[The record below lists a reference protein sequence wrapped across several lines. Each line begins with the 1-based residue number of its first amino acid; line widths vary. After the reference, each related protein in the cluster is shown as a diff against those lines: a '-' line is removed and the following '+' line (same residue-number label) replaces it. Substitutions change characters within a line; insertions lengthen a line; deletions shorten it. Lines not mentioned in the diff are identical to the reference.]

1 MRLKLWRGFNIGFS
15 EMGLFSTLAL
25 QGFALRCPIDKS
37 NGGTEVPLPNNIEK
51 FLANDTKGFEARK
64 ELFEKISDELYAIF
78 YENKK
83 VDFDIDLLFEEW
95 INLLGFLGESI
106 KSLRIIFYVIEN
118 EDKFLSYHLKAVKG
132 TLIVDSERWLN
143 HFEELTPNEALILH
157 KVLNT

>member
-1 MRLKLWRGFNIGFS
+1 MQSKLSNNFEKNLYIIYEFIS
-15 EMGLFSTLAL
+15 K
-25 QGFALRCPIDKS
+25 DKLS
-37 NGGTEVPLPNNIEK
+37 AAQNFK
-51 FLANDTKGFEARK
+51 K
-64 ELFEKISDELYAIF
+64 ELLKTIKALSDFPLKYRKSYYFDDENIRDLTFKGYTIV
-78 YENKK
+78 YE
-83 VDFDIDLLFEEW
+83 VDFDIDLVFEEW

>member
-1 MRLKLWRGFNIGFS
+1 MKMNHI
-15 EMGLFSTLAL
+15 
-25 QGFALRCPIDKS
+25 K
-37 NGGTEVPLPNNIEK
+37 K
-51 FLANDTKGFEARK
+51 FLANDTKGFESRK
-64 ELFEKISDELYAIF
+64 ELFEKISDELYSIF

-83 VDFDIDLLFEEW
+83 VDFDINLVFEQG
-95 INLLGFLGESI
+95 INLLDVLGEIS
-106 KSLRIIFYVIEN
+106 KSVRSIFYVIEN

>member
-1 MRLKLWRGFNIGFS
+1 MNH
-15 EMGLFSTLAL
+15 
-25 QGFALRCPIDKS
+25 
-37 NGGTEVPLPNNIEK
+37 IEN

-106 KSLRIIFYVIEN
+106 KSLRTIFYVI
-118 EDKFLSYHLKAVKG
+118 
-132 TLIVDSERWLN
+132 
-143 HFEELTPNEALILH
+143 
-157 KVLNT
+157 

>member
-1 MRLKLWRGFNIGFS
+1 
-15 EMGLFSTLAL
+15 MGLFSTLAL
-25 QGFALRCPIDKS
+25 QGFALSCPIDKS

-95 INLLGFLGESI
+95 INQLGFFGESI
-106 KSLRIIFYVIEN
+106 KSLRTIFYVIEN
-118 EDKFLSYHLKAVKG
+118 EDKFLDYHLKAVKG
-132 TLIVDSERWLN
+132 TLIVYSERWLN

>member
-1 MRLKLWRGFNIGFS
+1 MKLKLWRGFNIGFS

-25 QGFALRCPIDKS
+25 QGFALSCPIDKS

-83 VDFDIDLLFEEW
+83 VDFDIDLVFEEW

-157 KVLNT
+157 KVLNA

>member
-1 MRLKLWRGFNIGFS
+1 
-15 EMGLFSTLAL
+15 MGLFSTLAL
-25 QGFALRCPIDKS
+25 QGFALSCPIDKS

-83 VDFDIDLLFEEW
+83 VDFDIDLVFEEW

>member
-1 MRLKLWRGFNIGFS
+1 
-15 EMGLFSTLAL
+15 MGLFSTLAL
-25 QGFALRCPIDKS
+25 QGFALSCPIDKS

-83 VDFDIDLLFEEW
+83 VDFDIDLVFEEW

-118 EDKFLSYHLKAVKG
+118 EDKFLSYHLKVVKG

>member
-1 MRLKLWRGFNIGFS
+1 MVFRKWDFS
-15 EMGLFSTLAL
+15 
-25 QGFALRCPIDKS
+25 PIDKS

-83 VDFDIDLLFEEW
+83 VDFDIDLVFEEW
-95 INLLGFLGESI
+95 INQLGFLGQSI
-106 KSLRIIFYVIEN
+106 KSLRTIFYVIEN

-132 TLIVDSERWLN
+132 TLIVHSERWLN

>member
-1 MRLKLWRGFNIGFS
+1 MNY
-15 EMGLFSTLAL
+15 
-25 QGFALRCPIDKS
+25 
-37 NGGTEVPLPNNIEK
+37 IEK

-64 ELFEKISDELYAIF
+64 ELFEKISDELYSIF

-83 VDFDIDLLFEEW
+83 VDFDIDLVFEEW

-118 EDKFLSYHLKAVKG
+118 EDKFLDYHLKAVKG

>member
-1 MRLKLWRGFNIGFS
+1 MVFRKWDFS
-15 EMGLFSTLAL
+15 
-25 QGFALRCPIDKS
+25 PIDKS

-64 ELFEKISDELYAIF
+64 ELFEKISDELYSIF

-83 VDFDIDLLFEEW
+83 VDFDIDLVFEEW

>member
-1 MRLKLWRGFNIGFS
+1 
-15 EMGLFSTLAL
+15 MGLFSTLAL
-25 QGFALRCPIDKS
+25 QGFALSCPIDKS

-95 INLLGFLGESI
+95 INLLGFLGQSI
-106 KSLRIIFYVIEN
+106 KSLRTIFYVI
-118 EDKFLSYHLKAVKG
+118 
-132 TLIVDSERWLN
+132 
-143 HFEELTPNEALILH
+143 
-157 KVLNT
+157 

>member
-1 MRLKLWRGFNIGFS
+1 MNY
-15 EMGLFSTLAL
+15 
-25 QGFALRCPIDKS
+25 
-37 NGGTEVPLPNNIEK
+37 IEK

-95 INLLGFLGESI
+95 INQLGFLGESI
-106 KSLRIIFYVIEN
+106 KSLRTIFYVIEN

>member
-1 MRLKLWRGFNIGFS
+1 MNHL
-15 EMGLFSTLAL
+15 
-25 QGFALRCPIDKS
+25 
-37 NGGTEVPLPNNIEK
+37 EK
-51 FLANDTKGFEARK
+51 FLANETKGFEARK
-64 ELFEKISDELYAIF
+64 ELFEKISDELYSIF

-118 EDKFLSYHLKAVKG
+118 EDKFLDYHLKAVKG

>member
-1 MRLKLWRGFNIGFS
+1 MVFRKWDFS
-15 EMGLFSTLAL
+15 
-25 QGFALRCPIDKS
+25 PIDKS

-64 ELFEKISDELYAIF
+64 ELFEKISDELYSIF

-83 VDFDIDLLFEEW
+83 VDFDIDLVFEEW

-106 KSLRIIFYVIEN
+106 KSLRTIFYVIEN
-118 EDKFLSYHLKAVKG
+118 EDKFLDYHLKAVKG